1 MKLNMVLGKKQII
14 LASLIMILSIAVYL
28 NALLAK
34 KGEDFAITGTL
45 KNDSSSSKNL
55 GDAQLVNNNV
65 DNNYFIQAK
74 LDKQASRDKSMEAI
88 TTKLKDSSLS
98 NEEKEKYKLQADEL
112 SKMNDIESRIENLIK
127 AKGFEQCLA
136 YISSENANIIVKTN
150 GLKTEQ
156 AAQIKDII
164 LSQSDI
170 KVENVR
176 ITESK

>member
-1 MKLNMVLGKKQII
+1 MKLNMILGKKQII

-34 KGEDFAITGTL
+34 KGGDFAITGTL
-45 KNDSSSSKNL
+45 KNDSSSQKSDTSSKNL

-98 NEEKEKYKLQADEL
+98 NEEKENYKLQDDEF
-112 SKMNDIESRIENLIK
+112 SKMNVVESRIENLIK
-127 AKGFEQCLA
+127 AKGLEQWLN
-136 YISSENANIIVKTN
+136 ISSTRVCVTKSA
-150 GLKTEQ
+150 
-156 AAQIKDII
+156 
-164 LSQSDI
+164 
-170 KVENVR
+170 
-176 ITESK
+176 